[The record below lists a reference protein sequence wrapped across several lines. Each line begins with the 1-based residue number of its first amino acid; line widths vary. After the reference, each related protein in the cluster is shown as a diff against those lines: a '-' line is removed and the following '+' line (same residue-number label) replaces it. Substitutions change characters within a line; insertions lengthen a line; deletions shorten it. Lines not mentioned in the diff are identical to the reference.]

1 MTFSARANARALI
14 FLCADEV
21 FSHASPIVGSAE
33 HSEAIRGL
41 HLPHRGRCHA
51 GENLRLPLTREVAKT
66 QVLTEGEKTDV
77 LQNLRFFSL
86 SHLPLTAFPK
96 VVKPPPLSQPFG

>member
-14 FLCADEV
+14 FCVRMKFFPL
-21 FSHASPIVGSAE
+21 ASPIGGSAE
-33 HSEAIRGL
+33 HSEAIGGL

-51 GENLRLPLTREVAKT
+51 GENLRLPLTGEVAKP

-86 SHLPLTAFPK
+86 SHLR
-96 VVKPPPLSQPFG
+96 